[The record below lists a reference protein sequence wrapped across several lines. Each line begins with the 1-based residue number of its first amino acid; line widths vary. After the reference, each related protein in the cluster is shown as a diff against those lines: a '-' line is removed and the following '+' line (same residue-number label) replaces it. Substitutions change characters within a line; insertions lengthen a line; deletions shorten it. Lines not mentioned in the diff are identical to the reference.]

1 MHLFRLL
8 NKLFEFKMRHKRSEM
23 LVKLAN
29 FLEQIWSFAGNAK
42 TKTAPNDGEFPVVKN
57 GTPKVGMKGGVQ
69 VTAQTCGQ

>member
-1 MHLFRLL
+1 
-8 NKLFEFKMRHKRSEM
+8 M